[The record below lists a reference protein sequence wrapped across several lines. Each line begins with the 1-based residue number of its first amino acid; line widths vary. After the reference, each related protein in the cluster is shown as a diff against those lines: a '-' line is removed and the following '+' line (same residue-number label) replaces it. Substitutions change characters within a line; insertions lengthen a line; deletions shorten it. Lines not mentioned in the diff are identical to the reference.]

1 MTTVT
6 VHTSE
11 AERLRDLY
19 HYDILDSSPE
29 ESFDEL
35 VRFAAELYQVP
46 VARINLIDVDRQWTK
61 ADVGGLAI
69 ECAREDSFCSHTI
82 LDPDRVLW
90 IRDAHDDPRFASAK
104 AVLDEP
110 YVRFYAGAP
119 LVTPRG
125 HAIGA
130 LCLVDYVPRT
140 LTAEAEEH
148 LRVLARQVVTQLELR
163 RQLAGEH
170 ARVEELR
177 ELDRLRNGFVSMVVH
192 EFRNPLTAIHG
203 FSELLATGRLG
214 ELSEP
219 QASALEAIE
228 FGVGRIRNLVDELLG
243 TSELLSGDVQVD
255 LRRTDLVG
263 VVEAAVARAEA
274 SASDGIALRVDTP
287 AIAIV
292 DADPDRLAQVLDNLL
307 SNAVKYTPEGGTVSV
322 RVRAGAGTTIE
333 VADTGIGMPDEELP
347 KLFTPFFRA
356 STATRSAIP
365 GTGLGLCVVKAIVE
379 AHGGRV
385 GVRSAVG
392 EGTTFTVELPA

>member
-1 MTTVT
+1 M
-6 VHTSE
+6 HTSE

-19 HYDILDSSPE
+19 HYDVLDSSPE

-46 VARINLIDVDRQWTK
+46 VARINLIDVDRQWAK
-61 ADVGGLAI
+61 AEVGGLAI

-82 LDPDRVLW
+82 LEPDRVLSVF
-90 IRDAHDDPRFASAK
+90 DAHHDPRFASAK

-110 YVRFYAGAP
+110 HIRFYAGAP

-130 LCLVDYVPRT
+130 LCLVDYVPRALT
-140 LTAEAEEH
+140 TAEEEH

-192 EFRNPLTAIHG
+192 EFRNPLATIHG
-203 FSELLATGRLG
+203 FSQLLATRRIG
-214 ELSEP
+214 ELSET
-219 QASALEAIE
+219 QASAVEAIE
-228 FGVGRIRNLVDELLG
+228 SGVGRIRTLVDELLG
-243 TSELLSGDVQVD
+243 TSQLLSGDVQVD
-255 LRRTDLVG
+255 RRRTDLVG
-263 VVEAAVARAEA
+263 LVRGAVTRAEGYA
-274 SASDGIALRVDTP
+274 NGSVAFRVDTP
-287 AIAIV
+287 AIAV
-292 DADPDRLAQVLDNLL
+292 LNADADRLGQVLDNLL

-322 RVRAGAGTTIE
+322 RVLVGAQATIE
-333 VADTGIGMPDEELP
+333 VADTGIGMPEEELP

-356 STATRSAIP
+356 STATEIAIP

-385 GVRSAVG
+385 GVRTAVG
-392 EGTTFTVELPA
+392 EGTTFTIELPA

>member
-1 MTTVT
+1 M
-6 VHTSE
+6 HTSE

-19 HYDILDSSPE
+19 HYDVLDSSPE

-46 VARINLIDVDRQWTK
+46 IARINLIDVDRQWAK
-61 ADVGGLAI
+61 AEVGGLAI

-82 LDPDRVLW
+82 LEPDRVLSVV
-90 IRDAHDDPRFASAK
+90 DAHHDPRFASAK

-110 YVRFYAGAP
+110 HIRFYAGAP

-130 LCLVDYVPRT
+130 LCLVDYVPRALT
-140 LTAEAEEH
+140 TAEEEH

-192 EFRNPLTAIHG
+192 EFRNPLATIHG
-203 FSELLATGRLG
+203 FSQLLATRRIG
-214 ELSEP
+214 ELSET
-219 QASALEAIE
+219 QSSAVEAIE
-228 FGVGRIRNLVDELLG
+228 SGVGRIRTLVDELLG
-243 TSELLSGDVQVD
+243 TSQLLSGDMKVD
-255 LRRTDLVG
+255 RRRTDLVG
-263 VVEAAVARAEA
+263 LVRGAVTRAEGYA
-274 SASDGIALRVDTP
+274 NGSVAFRVHTP
-287 AIAIV
+287 AIAV
-292 DADPDRLAQVLDNLL
+292 LNADADRLGQVLDNLL

-322 RVRAGAGTTIE
+322 RVLVGAQATIE
-333 VADTGIGMPDEELP
+333 VADTGIGMPEEELP

-356 STATRSAIP
+356 STATETAIP

-385 GVRSAVG
+385 GVRTAVG
-392 EGTTFTVELPA
+392 EGTTFTIELPA